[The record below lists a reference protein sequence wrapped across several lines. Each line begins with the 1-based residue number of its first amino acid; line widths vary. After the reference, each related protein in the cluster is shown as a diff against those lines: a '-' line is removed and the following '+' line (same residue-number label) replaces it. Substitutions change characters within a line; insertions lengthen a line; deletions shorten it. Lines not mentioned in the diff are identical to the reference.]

1 MAGVQRLDF
10 VERRELV
17 DHLSPRDFQHHCQFF
32 TEAQAWSVLEHNFHL
47 LGSVRCRCGASALA
61 QGAPRCVLSVS
72 TLNRFGESCLLTVPV
87 AGRGC
92 VSVSLQCSFLLIR
105 RVRAGT
111 VALGFLVHTVC
122 RYSTPNMGT
131 LGRTD
136 RKCLSILNSSF
147 LCQLMILL

>member
-1 MAGVQRLDF
+1 MKALAGVQRLDF

-47 LGSVRCRCGASALA
+47 LGSVRCPMRAL
-61 QGAPRCVLSVS
+61 GSGPRCAAVRSEC
-72 TLNRFGESCLLTVPV
+72 FGESCLLTVPV

-111 VALGFLVHTVC
+111 VALGFLVHTVY

-136 RKCLSILNSSF
+136 RKCLSILDSSF
-147 LCQLMILL
+147 LCQLMILF